1 MKTIL
6 RQEINIRCL
15 GFSHDRPEQ
24 FVRCQWQKN
33 DGVSIIYLV
42 YRWIFGILF
51 LSVWIWSFFS
61 AAQQN
66 TPTENF
72 LSKWPIYLTNWGYTL
87 CTAQALLAA
96 GLVTQQLVKERKT
109 GFTTDHAQTPVIY
122 KAYWL
127 LHTLAVVTAIS
138 ITGSYFVIDYDPAVH
153 NLTALNL
160 LMHAFNSILMVLDI
174 ILVAHPFRLIH
185 FCWSLLFI
193 FVYFCFS
200 VIYHL
205 AGGTGK
211 NNAPSIYPAL
221 DWSKVES
228 TLPIAILGMLA
239 VILAHFCT
247 WLAVIARNRI
257 ARSKDDKSEEPK
269 ISKLSSNQVQ
279 PMDVVMS

>member
-1 MKTIL
+1 MFCNT
-6 RQEINIRCL
+6 NI
-15 GFSHDRPEQ
+15 
-24 FVRCQWQKN
+24 
-33 DGVSIIYLV
+33 
-42 YRWIFGILF
+42 
-51 LSVWIWSFFS
+51 SV
-61 AAQQN
+61 
-66 TPTENF
+66 
-72 LSKWPIYLTNWGYTL
+72 L
-87 CTAQALLAA
+87 
-96 GLVTQQLVKERKT
+96 
-109 GFTTDHAQTPVIY
+109 
-122 KAYWL
+122 
-127 LHTLAVVTAIS
+127 
-138 ITGSYFVIDYDPAVH
+138 AVH

-247 WLAVIARNRI
+247 WLAIIARDRI

>member
-109 GFTTDHAQTPVIY
+109 
-122 KAYWL
+122 
-127 LHTLAVVTAIS
+127 
-138 ITGSYFVIDYDPAVH
+138 AVH